1 MRLPLSRV
9 MVSLA
14 LLVLVQ
20 NSAAAQDAG
29 AQGYPGG
36 PPSNS
41 NVCQLA
47 RAQWGAGHRRVDVT
61 QRVQSMARGDQLNFK
76 VNNTN
81 LGGDPAPDQKKT
93 LSLYLPGL
101 ARARQHL
108 PLPRRRLRKHAG
120 GRQRLLSQSA
130 RAERYLGSR
139 IPELERCRSRER
151 DDHQWESFLQGEYH
165 EPGVIRHRA
174 STKNYPCHG
183 SIRAVKRVVL
193 GEKGIT
199 STCLERR
206 RHPTLQT
213 PCICS
218 RVRLKTKQK
227 TSRNP

>member
-41 NVCQLA
+41 NVCQLV

-61 QRVQSMARGDQLNFK
+61 QRVQSMIRGNQLNFK

-93 LSLYLPGL
+93 LSLTCQDWRGRGNTYHYREGDYVNM
-101 ARARQHL
+101 RVGGNDYYRS
-108 PLPRRRLRKHAG
+108 LRVLSATWGAG
-120 GRQRLLSQSA
+120 SRTWNVVDRVNGMIINGSLSFKVNTTNLGDPAQGQYKKLSMSWVYSGRQA
-130 RAERYLGSR
+130 SR
-139 IPELERCRSRER
+139 TWREG
-151 DDHQWESFLQGEYH
+151 DYVNL
-165 EPGVIRHRA
+165 P
-174 STKNYPCHG
+174 
-183 SIRAVKRVVL
+183 
-193 GEKGIT
+193 
-199 STCLERR
+199 
-206 RHPTLQT
+206 
-213 PCICS
+213 
-218 RVRLKTKQK
+218 
-227 TSRNP
+227 